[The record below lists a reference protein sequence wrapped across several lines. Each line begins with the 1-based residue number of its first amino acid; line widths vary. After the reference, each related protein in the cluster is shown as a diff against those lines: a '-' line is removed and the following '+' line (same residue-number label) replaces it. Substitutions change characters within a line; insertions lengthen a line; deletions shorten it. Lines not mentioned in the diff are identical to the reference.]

1 MDFLSLKSFL
11 LFSFLLFIQ
20 LLPLIQSSANSSGS
34 GRGRNSNTDGT
45 GASSSGRAGQSS
57 SNYLIPITVTRFKT
71 SKPENQNIR
80 EQVFN
85 KYSTTPV
92 AIYNTA
98 VDCATYMKVL
108 INQGSNKI
116 PKECIGIL
124 DKFLTKEGKSKNL
137 RRVKKNKMLDDDSA
151 AQIIYDYFM
160 ENINQIIDEI
170 ESKAK

>member
-1 MDFLSLKSFL
+1 MDFLTFKMSKSFL
-11 LFSFLLFIQ
+11 IFFFLLFIQ
-20 LLPLIQSSANSSGS
+20 LLPLIQGSANSSSS
-34 GRGRNSNTDGT
+34 GRDRNSNPDGT

-116 PKECIGIL
+116 PKEV
-124 DKFLTKEGKSKNL
+124 N
-137 RRVKKNKMLDDDSA
+137 
-151 AQIIYDYFM
+151 
-160 ENINQIIDEI
+160 
-170 ESKAK
+170 